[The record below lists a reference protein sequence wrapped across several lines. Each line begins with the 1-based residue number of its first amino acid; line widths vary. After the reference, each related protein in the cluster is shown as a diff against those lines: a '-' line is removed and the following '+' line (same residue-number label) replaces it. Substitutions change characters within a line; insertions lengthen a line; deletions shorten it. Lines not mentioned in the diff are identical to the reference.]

1 MSDLAQFN
9 IYILKNWGEFRANWL
24 AGLTSNRDYLLRQ
37 LIVAFIWGC
46 EELLAYSQ
54 KGVSKLN
61 AYGGLFR

>member
-24 AGLTSNRDYLLRQ
+24 ARLTSNRDYLLRQ

-46 EELLAYSQ
+46 EELLAYIQ

>member
-1 MSDLAQFN
+1 MSDLTQFN
-9 IYILKNWGEFRANWL
+9 IYILKNWGEFSANWL
-24 AGLTSNRDYLLRQ
+24 ARLTSNRDHLLRQ

-46 EELLAYSQ
+46 EELLAYIQ

>member
-1 MSDLAQFN
+1 MF
-9 IYILKNWGEFRANWL
+9 LKNQGEIGVNWL
-24 AGLTSNRDYLLRQ
+24 APLASNHHPIPRQ

-46 EELLAYSQ
+46 EELLAYIQ

>member
-9 IYILKNWGEFRANWL
+9 IHILKNWGEIRANWL
-24 AGLTSNRDYLLRQ
+24 ARLTSNRHHLLKQ

-46 EELLAYSQ
+46 EELLAYIQ